1 MLLREKTRIAPRA
14 AVRSAAERKTLF
26 SALEPYVYLLPAFL
40 VFGTFLFYPFLKT
53 LYVSCFLTNKY
64 GQAKVFVGLGNY
76 ADILQNP
83 SFWNSLWITLQFVL
97 MVAVGG
103 LIVGLFTSLLTAKA
117 FPGRTFAVT
126 TYAMPIAI
134 ASAAASMTFRMILH
148 PTTGLLNNLLG
159 TAINWRGDPAW
170 ALLSVAVMTV
180 WLSSGINFIFL
191 SAGLRNI
198 PDELYEA
205 ASIDGAGY
213 FGKLWYV
220 TLPSL
225 SPALFFQIVIN
236 VIYAFQSFSQIRL
249 LTDGGPGE
257 ATNVI
262 VYAIYRDAF
271 FNFRFGTASARSVVL
286 FVLILIVTLIQ
297 FSMEKRSVQY

>member
-1 MLLREKTRIAPRA
+1 MPQSKTTPTTP
-14 AVRSAAERKTLF
+14 AVRKPLAAR
-26 SALEPYVYLLPAFL
+26 LEPYFYLVPAFA
-40 VFGTFLFYPFLKT
+40 VFGTFLFYPFFRTIYL
-53 LYVSCFLTNKY
+53 SAFLTNKY
-64 GQAKVFVGLGNY
+64 GQARVFVGFGNY
-76 ADILQNP
+76 TDIFMNP
-83 SFWNSLWITLQFVL
+83 SFWNSLWITLQFVA

-103 LIVGLFTSLLTAKA
+103 LVIGLCTSLLAAKP
-117 FPGRTFAVT
+117 FPGHTFAT
-126 TYAMPIAI
+126 ATYAMPVAI

-148 PTTGLLNNLLG
+148 PTNGLLNALLG
-159 TAINWRGDPAW
+159 TQVNWRGDPAW
-170 ALLSVAVMTV
+170 ALLCVAGMTV

-198 PDELYEA
+198 PEELYEA

-213 FGKLWYV
+213 MRRLWHI

-236 VIYAFQSFSQIRL
+236 IIYAFQSFSQIRL

-286 FVLILIVTLIQ
+286 FVIILVITLVQ
-297 FSMEKRSVQY
+297 FAMEKRSVHY